1 MLGLFGVMMAGLAAD
16 AVFSFRDD
24 DNDEAEPPAPDD
36 GEPSLDDGDLLDDL
50 SGDPTIPTSDDLD
63 DPVDPSVT
71 LTGTDGVDQLS
82 GNDAGDDLQGGGGDD
97 MINGRG
103 GDDLIDAG
111 GGNDAIW
118 AGDGDDSIL
127 AEGGG

>member
-50 SGDPTIPTSDDLD
+50 SGDPPYPPPMTWTTRSIRRSRLPAPTVWTSFRA
-63 DPVDPSVT
+63 T
-71 LTGTDGVDQLS
+71 T
-82 GNDAGDDLQGGGGDD
+82 
-97 MINGRG
+97 RG
-103 GDDLIDAG
+103 MTFKA
-111 GGNDAIW
+111 A
-118 AGDGDDSIL
+118 A
-127 AEGGG
+127 ATT